1 MGQNQALFDIKLSK
15 WQVKTFFSK
24 RFLTNE
30 MPVFV
35 LHISSFHL
43 SNVKSEQ
50 EKEEK
55 KKAKHNIVPEK
66 RIEKLN
72 K

>member
-1 MGQNQALFDIKLSK
+1 
-15 WQVKTFFSK
+15 
-24 RFLTNE
+24 

-55 KKAKHNIVPEK
+55 KKIAKHNIVPEK

>member
-1 MGQNQALFDIKLSK
+1 ML
-15 WQVKTFFSK
+15 W
-24 RFLTNE
+24 FLTGE

-50 EKEEK
+50 KKKIKTVKHNTVHEK
-55 KKAKHNIVPEK
+55 KHYN
-66 RIEKLN
+66 LN

>member
-1 MGQNQALFDIKLSK
+1 ML
-15 WQVKTFFSK
+15 W
-24 RFLTNE
+24 LTGE

-50 EKEEK
+50 K
-55 KKAKHNIVPEK
+55 KKKNTILFMK
-66 RIEKLN
+66 KSITI
-72 K
+72 

>member
-1 MGQNQALFDIKLSK
+1 ML
-15 WQVKTFFSK
+15 W
-24 RFLTNE
+24 FLTGE

-50 EKEEK
+50 KKENYNTMLFLK
-55 KKAKHNIVPEK
+55 KKH
-66 RIEKLN
+66 
-72 K
+72 

>member
-1 MGQNQALFDIKLSK
+1 
-15 WQVKTFFSK
+15 
-24 RFLTNE
+24 
-30 MPVFV
+30 MPVFI

-55 KKAKHNIVPEK
+55 VAKHNIVPEK

>member
-1 MGQNQALFDIKLSK
+1 ML
-15 WQVKTFFSK
+15 W
-24 RFLTNE
+24 FLTGE

-50 EKEEK
+50 EKEK
-55 KKAKHNIVPEK
+55 KKKTVKHNTVPEK
-66 RIEKLN
+66 KAL
-72 K
+72 KFK

>member
-1 MGQNQALFDIKLSK
+1 ML
-15 WQVKTFFSK
+15 W
-24 RFLTNE
+24 FLTGE

-50 EKEEK
+50 EKEEEEK
-55 KKAKHNIVPEK
+55 KQ
-66 RIEKLN
+66 
-72 K
+72 